1 MSLCVCT
8 FYRNCSNIPICMN
21 HFIKILLLQILFSN
35 ICIAQTFKTAEIKDI
50 ALFPQQNSTR
60 NAVNLSGIWQ
70 FKLDSQDV
78 GESRNWFNGLTE
90 TRSIAVPGSWNEQF
104 EDIRDYMGAVWYE
117 SKAFV
122 PKSWNGQ
129 NIFIRVGS
137 ANYAAKVWINGVPA
151 GAHEGGHLPFALNIN
166 SLVKFNAENTIV
178 IKVEN
183 LLKASRVPTGGDG
196 VPSLIGGFL
205 SNFPKANFDFF
216 PYGGLQRA
224 VWLHTSPMDGIQD
237 ITVSTNIQNKDGEVV
252 VTVQK
257 KGNLSKGIATLTG
270 AGKTYKGNVS
280 FSGDKGTVSI
290 KVADARF
297 WSPSDPFLYDLNVSV
312 GDDKDQYHLNVGI
325 RTITVSDK
333 QLILNGKP
341 IQLTGFGK
349 HEDFPIFGRGAAQPV
364 MVKDF
369 ALLKWVGANSFRT
382 SHYPYDEEQMNM
394 ADREGILIIDEI
406 PAVGL
411 FFEGDGLAAR
421 QEQCKRYIEELVT
434 RDKNHPSVIM
444 WSLANEPMSPK
455 LDISSGRPGAPTE
468 VSMQSFKELFAL
480 VKKLDNRP
488 ATIVGVM
495 GGPVEWLALSDVICI
510 NRYWGWYTH
519 TGDIKTGA
527 AFLSKELD
535 GLYEKLKKPIIITEF
550 GADAQAGMHATPSE
564 MFTEEYQTEFIK
576 AYLDVAAT
584 KDFVTGMH
592 VWAFADFKTSQG
604 IIRFGGMNYKGVFTR
619 DRKPKMAAHYLRS
632 QWLKK

>member
-1 MSLCVCT
+1 
-8 FYRNCSNIPICMN
+8 MN
-21 HFIKILLLQILFSN
+21 PFIKIQQILLFQIVFST
-35 ICIAQTFKTAEIKDI
+35 ICVAQSFKTAEIKDI

-60 NAVNLSGIWQ
+60 NAINLSGIWQ
-70 FKLDSQDV
+70 FKLDSSDI
-78 GESRNWFNGLTE
+78 GETRGWFKGLTE

-104 EDIRDYMGAVWYE
+104 DDTRDYMGTVWYE
-117 SKAFV
+117 CKAFI
-122 PKSWNGQ
+122 PKNWNGQ

-166 SLVKFNAENTIV
+166 PLVKFNVENTII

-183 LLKASRVPTGGDG
+183 LLKASRVPTGGEG
-196 VPSLIGGFL
+196 VPGLIGGFL

-237 ITVSTNIQNKDGEVV
+237 ITVSTNIQNKAGEVV

-257 KGNLSKGIATLTG
+257 KGTVSKGVAILTG
-270 AGKTYKGNVS
+270 AGKTYKGNLS
-280 FSGDKGTVSI
+280 FSGDKAVVSI
-290 KVADARF
+290 PVADARF

-349 HEDFPIFGRGAAQPV
+349 HEDFPIFGRGAAHPV

-421 QEQCKRYIEELVT
+421 QEQCKRYVEELVM

-455 LDISSGRPGAPTE
+455 LEISSGRPGAPNE
-468 VSMQSFKELFAL
+468 ASMQSFKELFAL

-527 AFLSKELD
+527 TFLSKELD

-550 GADAQAGMHATPSE
+550 GADAQPGMHATPAE
-564 MFTEEYQTEFIK
+564 MFTEEYQMEFIK

-584 KDFVTGMH
+584 KDFVAGMH
-592 VWAFADFKTSQG
+592 VWAFSDFKTSQG

-619 DRKPKMAAHYLRS
+619 DRRPKMAAHYLRS